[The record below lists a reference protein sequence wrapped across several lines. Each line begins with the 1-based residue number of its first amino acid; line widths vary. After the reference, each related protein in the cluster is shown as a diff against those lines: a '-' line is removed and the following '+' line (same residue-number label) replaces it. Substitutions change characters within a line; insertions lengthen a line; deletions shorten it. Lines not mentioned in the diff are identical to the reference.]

1 MQKPRLGADQSDHER
16 QGVRQRHR
24 LGVAVEVLR
33 SKTTRLG
40 RVWGSKRPLEARRL
54 RATDRGA
61 CSCAALDRRE
71 AGPARRPAM
80 GVANGRQPPRC
91 KALSGFPPYV
101 SAGAERILRAVW
113 LETGQRVLAEEH

>member
-1 MQKPRLGADQSDHER
+1 VLPIGELARA
-16 QGVRQRHR
+16 
-24 LGVAVEVLR
+24 LR
-33 SKTTRLG
+33 SIGAKRVRL
-40 RVWGSKRPLEARRL
+40 
-54 RATDRGA
+54 
-61 CSCAALDRRE
+61 
-71 AGPARRPAM
+71 RRPAM

>member
-1 MQKPRLGADQSDHER
+1 
-16 QGVRQRHR
+16 
-24 LGVAVEVLR
+24 
-33 SKTTRLG
+33 
-40 RVWGSKRPLEARRL
+40 
-54 RATDRGA
+54 
-61 CSCAALDRRE
+61 
-71 AGPARRPAM
+71 M